1 MLATLPH
8 RFDSAETS
16 DLHQFD
22 SSDAITAFKFA
33 LGDYLIRQAL
43 FDPQASAIHRFET
56 WSGVVD
62 RAAMTLIEWVGRLDE
77 AAVQSNAKLESF
89 AGGCAKDLVATIF
102 TFGQTDAYGLLD
114 VYPDGAA
121 DTNDYWAQLDAARD
135 LARTSLTQWII
146 TAILC
151 FHRTGQWA
159 LWLPPL

>member
-8 RFDSAETS
+8 RLDSVEIRVS
-16 DLHQFD
+16 HQFD

-33 LGDYLIRQAL
+33 LGDYLTRQAL
-43 FDPQASAIHRFET
+43 FDPQASALHRFET

-62 RAAMTLIEWVGRLDE
+62 RAAMTMINWAGLSDRAAAQSE
-77 AAVQSNAKLESF
+77 ARLESL
-89 AGGCAKDLVATIF
+89 ASSCARNLVATVF
-102 TFGQTDAYGLLD
+102 SFSETDASGHLSVYLD
-114 VYPDGAA
+114 TTEND
-121 DTNDYWAQLDAARD
+121 DYWSQLDAARD